1 MAQPTPTAPMAV
13 GTGESQVRAQP
24 NITGHDKTTGDTAPP
39 GEMTTGDTGLPHK
52 MTTGEE
58 SFQGK

>member
-1 MAQPTPTAPMAV
+1 MMAQPTPTMAV

-24 NITGHDKTTGDTAPP
+24 TIAGHDKTTGDKTPP
-39 GEMTTGDTGLPHK
+39 REVTTGDTGLPHK
-52 MTTGEE
+52 MTTGDE

>member
-1 MAQPTPTAPMAV
+1 MAV